1 MQSND
6 QKATG
11 LHWLVNRLIISSL
24 PVAMRNKRF
33 FINNVPADLKFM
45 ADENRV
51 ATVLGGM
58 LNSMASCA
66 NDSCILISARL
77 SREGILVTVRD
88 NQLCNTLAISQ
99 TLQQM
104 QVLTRQMGG
113 FLGMS
118 SEKNDETVITFSFP
132 SMALT
137 A

>member
-1 MQSND
+1 MQLND

-11 LHWLVNRLIISSL
+11 LHWLVNRLIIGCL
-24 PVAMRNKRF
+24 PVAVRNKSF
-33 FINNVPADLKFM
+33 FINNVPPELQFV

-58 LNSMASCA
+58 LNSIASCA
-66 NDSCILISARL
+66 QDSCILISARL
-77 SREGILVTVRD
+77 YREGILVTVRD
-88 NQLCNTLAISQ
+88 NQLFNTMAITQ

-104 QVLTRQMGG
+104 QVLTQQMGG
-113 FLGMS
+113 FLGIS

-132 SMALT
+132 SMALS